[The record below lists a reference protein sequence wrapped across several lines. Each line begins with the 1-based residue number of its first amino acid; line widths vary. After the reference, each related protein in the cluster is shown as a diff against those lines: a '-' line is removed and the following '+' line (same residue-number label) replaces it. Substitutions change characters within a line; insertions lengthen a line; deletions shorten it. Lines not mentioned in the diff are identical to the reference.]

1 MKNSPYIP
9 STDTDNKEMLNVI
22 GVSSFQD
29 LLDDVPENKLFP
41 SLNLKE
47 ALSEQELVE
56 FFELKANN
64 NSASKS
70 ISSFMGGG
78 AYNHYIPSTVKSM
91 IQRGEFLTSYT
102 PYQPEASQGTL
113 QVGFEFQSMVA
124 QLFDMEVCNAGMY
137 DGPTALAEAALM
149 ACRIKRN
156 NSIIIHDSISEKSLE
171 VIKSYSKWQKI
182 KLLNYKDIDQN
193 DDSEYGCLLV
203 QSPNQFGEIEDV
215 EKLAN
220 EIHNKNGLIVQHT
233 YPISLGLLKPPGK
246 LNVDIATAE
255 GQPLGVPVS
264 FGGPF
269 IGILTC
275 KKEYIRQLPG
285 RIIGQTVDKNNKVSY
300 ALTLQTREQHI
311 RRESA
316 TSNICTSTQLI
327 GLMVAVYLATM
338 GPEGIKSISETCYH
352 RAHYFAKELDKSAN
366 FKLISKT
373 FFNEFVMESNLKPYE
388 INELL
393 LKNKIEGGLD
403 VSSEKKNRIMFAVTE
418 LNSPE
423 ILDRTIELL
432 GGNNDK

>member
-1 MKNSPYIP
+1 MNNSPYIP
-9 STDTDNKEMLNVI
+9 STDSDQKEMLETI
-22 GVSSFQD
+22 GAKSFKD
-29 LLDDVPENKLFP
+29 LLNDVPEKKLLP
-41 SLNLKE
+41 DLKLKE
-47 ALSEQELVE
+47 ALSEQELVA
-56 FFELKANN
+56 FFELMANKN
-64 NSASKS
+64 FASSAM
-70 ISSFMGGG
+70 SSYMGGG

-113 QVGFEFQSMVA
+113 QVGFEFQSMIA

-156 NSIIIHDSISEKSLE
+156 NTIVVHSSISNKSLE
-171 VIKSYSKWQKI
+171 VIKAYSKWQNIKI
-182 KLLNYKDIDQN
+182 ISYDDIN
-193 DDSEYGCLLV
+193 NEDDSSEYGCLLV
-203 QSPNQFGEIEDV
+203 QSPNQYGEIEDV

-220 EIHNKNGLIVQHT
+220 EIHAKNGLIVQHT
-233 YPISLGLLKPPGK
+233 YPISLGLLKPPGQ

-269 IGILTC
+269 IGLLTC
-275 KKEYIRQLPG
+275 KKEFIRQLPG
-285 RIIGQTVDKNNKVSY
+285 RIIGQTVDKNNKISY

-338 GPEGIKSISETCYH
+338 GPNGIKTIAETCYH
-352 RAHYFAKELDKSAN
+352 RAHHLATELDKMDN
-366 FKLISKT
+366 FKILSNN
-373 FFNEFVMESNLKPYE
+373 FFNEFIVESKVDIAKVNNILFE
-388 INELL
+388 NH
-393 LKNKIEGGLD
+393 IEGGLD
-403 VSSEKKNRIMFAVTE
+403 VSDKNYNKIMFAVTE
-418 LNSPE
+418 LNTPELIRKTIE
-423 ILDRTIELL
+423 ILGENID
-432 GGNNDK
+432 

>member
-9 STDTDNKEMLNVI
+9 STDSDKQDMLEIIGADNFKALLN
-22 GVSSFQD
+22 
-29 LLDDVPENKLFP
+29 DVPEKKLFP
-41 SLNLKE
+41 ALNLKE

-56 FFELKANN
+56 FFQLMANN
-64 NSASKS
+64 NFSANS
-70 ISSFMGGG
+70 IGSYMGGG

-113 QVGFEFQSMVA
+113 QVGFEFQSMIA

-156 NSIIIHDSISEKSLE
+156 NTIVIHDSISEKSLE
-171 VIKSYSKWQKI
+171 VIKSYSKWQNI
-182 KLLNYKDIDQN
+182 NLINYNEIN
-193 DDSEYGCLLV
+193 HDDSEYGCLLV
-203 QSPNQFGEIEDV
+203 QSPNQYGEIEDV
-215 EKLAN
+215 EKLAD
-220 EIHNKNGLIVQHT
+220 EIHSKNGLIVQHT
-233 YPISLGLLKPPGK
+233 YPISLGLLKPPGQ
-246 LNVDIATAE
+246 LNVDIATGE

-269 IGILTC
+269 IGLLTC
-275 KKEYIRQLPG
+275 KKDYIRQLPG
-285 RIIGQTVDKNNKVSY
+285 RIIGQTVDKNNKTSY

-338 GPEGIKSISETCYH
+338 GPNGIKSVANTCYQ
-352 RAHYFAKELDKSAN
+352 RAHYFANELDKKDN
-366 FKLISKT
+366 FKLISEN
-373 FFNEFVMESNLKPYE
+373 FFNEFVIESNIDIYK
-388 INELL
+388 INQFL
-393 LKNKIEGGLD
+393 LKNKIEGGID
-403 VSSEKKNRIMFAVTE
+403 VSDQNSNKIMFAVTE

-423 ILDRTIELL
+423 IINKTLELL
-432 GGNNDK
+432 GGEID